1 MNRKA
6 LAAIASFCLMMFA
19 VVAVGSA
26 KTESTPRDAA
36 VKAYK
41 AKKYSNAV
49 TQLQSCLQA
58 DPGDDLCHYYLA
70 LSYQQLKQLSEAR
83 KEYEW
88 VVSSSKNDSL
98 KSKAKQGLEDLDKVA
113 GAAGKTA
120 ETVSSAN
127 TKPPA
132 IAGNKPKV
140 IEFSATWCGPCKRF
154 APTFEKVSEMFH
166 GKIDVQKIDIDDKAT
181 MNITEK
187 YNVRAVPTIVFLD
200 SKGNIVN
207 SHVGGMDEQELT
219 STMQSLVG
227 R

>member
-6 LAAIASFCLMMFA
+6 LAAIASFCLMIFA
-19 VVAVGSA
+19 VLAVDSA
-26 KTESTPRDAA
+26 KAESTPRDAA

-41 AKKYSNAV
+41 AKKYSDAAA
-49 TQLQSCLQA
+49 QLQSCLQA
-58 DPGDDLCHYYLA
+58 NPNDDLSHYYLA

-88 VVSSSKNDSL
+88 VLSSSANDSL
-98 KSKAKQGLEDLDKVA
+98 KSKAKQGLENLDK
-113 GAAGKTA
+113 AAGKTG
-120 ETVSSAN
+120 ETSSAN
-127 TKPPA
+127 FVKPA
-132 IAGNKPKV
+132 AAVTASKPKV

-166 GKIDVQKIDIDDKAT
+166 GKVDVQKIDIDDKAT

-187 YNVRAVPTIVFLD
+187 YNVHAVPTIVFLD

>member
-6 LAAIASFCLMMFA
+6 LAAIASLCVMMFA
-19 VVAVGSA
+19 VMAVSGA
-26 KTESTPRDAA
+26 RAESSPRDAA

-41 AKKYSNAV
+41 AKKYSDAV
-49 TQLQSCLQA
+49 TQLQACLQA
-58 DPGDDLCHYYLA
+58 TPNDDLSHYYLA
-70 LSYQQLKQLSEAR
+70 LSYQQLKQLTEAR

-88 VVSSSKNDSL
+88 VVSSSSNESL
-98 KSKAKQGLEDLDKVA
+98 KSKAQQGLQNLDK
-113 GAAGKTA
+113 AAGKSAEKASASAKPAAAVTA
-120 ETVSSAN
+120 
-127 TKPPA
+127 
-132 IAGNKPKV
+132 IKPKV

-154 APTFEKVSEMFH
+154 APTFEKVSGMFN

-187 YNVRAVPTIVFLD
+187 YNVHAVPTIVFLD
-200 SKGNIVN
+200 SKGNVVN